1 MREFILIGTL
11 FNVAMI
17 IVGSFAGSYFK
28 KGIKAEYNKIL
39 TQALGL
45 AAIAVGINAVVQNM
59 PKSHYPVLFIVS
71 LAIGGVI
78 GQWLDLEKHFDKLVG
93 RFSKPS
99 ADGKN
104 NLAEGLATGILLYC
118 IGSLSIL
125 GPIQAALNKDYT
137 FLFTNGMLDGI
148 TSIVLAS
155 TFGFGMVLAAVAVFC
170 WQGSIYLIAMLL
182 QNSINTNMITELTVV
197 GGILILAS
205 GLGLLNIKKIK
216 VLNLLPSLIVPIVVV
231 GVLSMF

>member
-1 MREFILIGTL
+1 MIGTIFNVGMILIG
-11 FNVAMI
+11 
-17 IVGSFAGSYFK
+17 SFVGSYFK
-28 KGIKAEYNKIL
+28 KGIKAEYNEIL
-39 TQALGL
+39 TQALGMV
-45 AAIAVGINAVVQNM
+45 AIMVGINAVVQHM

-71 LAIGGVI
+71 LAIGGLF
-78 GQWLDLEKHFDKLVG
+78 GQWLDLEKHFDNLVG
-93 RFSKPS
+93 RFSKPNL
-99 ADGKN
+99 DGGS
-104 NLAEGLATGILLYC
+104 NLAEGLATAVLLYC

-155 TFGFGMVLAAVAVFC
+155 TFGIGMALAAVAVLC

-182 QNSINTNMITELTVV
+182 QNSINTNMITELTIV
-197 GGILILAS
+197 GGILIFAS

-216 VLNLLPSLIVPIVVV
+216 VLNLLPSLAVPIIVIAIM
-231 GVLSMF
+231 GLF

>member
-1 MREFILIGTL
+1 MIGTI
-11 FNVAMI
+11 FNVCMI
-17 IVGSFAGSYFK
+17 LVGSFVGSYFK
-28 KGIKAEYNKIL
+28 KGIKPAYNEIL

-45 AAIAVGINAVVQNM
+45 AAIAIGLNAVVQHM

-71 LAIGGVI
+71 LAVGGLI
-78 GQWLDLEKHFDKLVG
+78 GQALNLEKRFDNLVAK
-93 RFSKPS
+93 FSKPKE
-99 ADGKN
+99 GGGN

-155 TFGFGMVLAAVAVFC
+155 TFGIGMALAAIAVFT

-182 QNSINTNMITELTVV
+182 QNSINNNMITELTIV
-197 GGILILAS
+197 GGILIMAS

-216 VLNLLPSLIVPIVVV
+216 VLNLLPSLVVPIVVIAV
-231 GVLSMF
+231 MQLF

>member
-1 MREFILIGTL
+1 MIGTI
-11 FNVAMI
+11 FNVCMI
-17 IVGSFAGSYFK
+17 LVGSFVGSYFK
-28 KGIKAEYNKIL
+28 KGIRPAYNEIL

-45 AAIAVGINAVVQNM
+45 AAIAIGLNAVVQHM

-71 LAIGGVI
+71 LAVGGLI
-78 GQWLDLEKHFDKLVG
+78 GQALNLEKRFDNLVAK
-93 RFSKPS
+93 FSKPKE
-99 ADGKN
+99 GGGN

-155 TFGFGMVLAAVAVFC
+155 TFGIGMALAAVAVFT

-182 QNSINTNMITELTVV
+182 QNSINNNMITELTIV
-197 GGILILAS
+197 GGILIMAS

-216 VLNLLPSLIVPIVVV
+216 VLNLLPSLVVPIVVIAV
-231 GVLSMF
+231 MQLF

>member
-1 MREFILIGTL
+1 MIGTM
-11 FNVAMI
+11 FNVVMI

-28 KGIKAEYNKIL
+28 KGIKPEYNEIL

-45 AAIAVGINAVVQNM
+45 AAMLIGINAVVEHM

-71 LAIGGVI
+71 LAVGGLFGEWVNF
-78 GQWLDLEKHFDKLVG
+78 EKRFDNLVG
-93 RFSKPS
+93 RFSKKS
-99 ADGKN
+99 ADGGK
-104 NLAEGLATGILLYC
+104 NLAEGLATAVLLYC

-125 GPIQAALNKDYT
+125 GPIQEALNNDST

-148 TSIVLAS
+148 TSVVLAS
-155 TFGFGMVLAAVAVFC
+155 TFGIGMALAAIAVFV

-182 QNSINTNMITELTVV
+182 QNSINTDMITELTIV
-197 GGILILAS
+197 GGILIFAS

-216 VLNLLPSLIVPIVVV
+216 VLNLLPALFVPIIVIAIMQ
-231 GVLSMF
+231 MF

>member
-1 MREFILIGTL
+1 MIGTIFNVGMILIG
-11 FNVAMI
+11 
-17 IVGSFAGSYFK
+17 SFVGSYFK
-28 KGIKAEYNKIL
+28 KGIKPAYNEIL

-45 AAIAVGINAVVQNM
+45 VAMMVGINAVVQHM

-71 LAIGGVI
+71 LAIGGLI
-78 GQWLDLEKHFDKLVG
+78 GQWLDLEKHFNNLVNK
-93 RFSKPS
+93 FSRPNP
-99 ADGKN
+99 DGGS
-104 NLAEGLATGILLYC
+104 NLAEGLATAVLLYC

-155 TFGFGMVLAAVAVFC
+155 TFGIGMALAAVAVLC

-182 QNSINTNMITELTVV
+182 QNSINNNMITELTIV

-216 VLNLLPSLIVPIVVV
+216 VLNLLPSLVVPIVVI
-231 GVLSMF
+231 GVMSML

>member
-1 MREFILIGTL
+1 MIGTIFNVGMILIG
-11 FNVAMI
+11 
-17 IVGSFAGSYFK
+17 SFVGSYFK
-28 KGIKAEYNKIL
+28 KGIKPAYNEIL

-45 AAIAVGINAVVQNM
+45 VAMMVGINAVVQHM

-71 LAIGGVI
+71 LAIGGLI
-78 GQWLDLEKHFDKLVG
+78 GQWLDLEKHFNNLVNK
-93 RFSKPS
+93 FSKPNP
-99 ADGKN
+99 DGGS
-104 NLAEGLATGILLYC
+104 NLAEGLATAVLLYC

-155 TFGFGMVLAAVAVFC
+155 TFGIGMALAAVAVLC

-182 QNSINTNMITELTVV
+182 QNSINTNMITELTIV

-216 VLNLLPSLIVPIVVV
+216 VLNLLPSLVVPIVVI
-231 GVLSMF
+231 GVMQLF

>member
-1 MREFILIGTL
+1 MIGTI
-11 FNVAMI
+11 FNVCMI
-17 IVGSFAGSYFK
+17 LVGSFTGSYFK
-28 KGIKAEYNKIL
+28 KGIKPAYNEIL

-45 AAIAVGINAVVQNM
+45 AAIAIGLNAVVQHM

-71 LAIGGVI
+71 LAVGGLI
-78 GQWLDLEKHFDKLVG
+78 GQWLNLEKRFGNLVG
-93 RFSKPS
+93 KFSKPNP
-99 ADGKN
+99 DGSS
-104 NLAEGLATGILLYC
+104 NLAEGLATAVLLYC

-155 TFGFGMVLAAVAVFC
+155 TFGIGMALAAIAVFT

-182 QNSINTNMITELTVV
+182 QNSINSDMITELTIV
-197 GGILILAS
+197 GGILIMAS

-216 VLNLLPSLIVPIVVV
+216 VLNLLPALVVPIVVITIMQ
-231 GVLSMF
+231 LF